1 MTKCADPEVGLEPV
15 TGVVRGLLAVL
26 CAVAVAN
33 VYYAQPLLER
43 IGTDLGIPAA
53 GLGAVV
59 AVAQAGYLVGLVL
72 LVPLGD
78 LVDRRTLIVVQVV
91 AVAAGCAVVVG
102 ATGSA
107 GLLVGMAVVG
117 LFSVVVQIAV
127 AYVAAVSGPAER
139 GRNVGTVTGG
149 VVVGIIL
156 ARTVSGAV
164 ADLADWRWVY
174 AGSAVLALVLAVAV
188 LVLLPAATEK
198 RKVRGPGS
206 ASRYGRAVASV
217 VTLTATDRVFRV
229 RALICLF
236 VFASFGV
243 LWSGMALPLSGEPW
257 NLSTTQI
264 GLFGVVGLAG
274 ALGAARA
281 GRWAD
286 RGWGEA
292 VTVCSLVGL
301 VVSWLFIGQAGH
313 SLVLFAVG
321 VVVLDFAVQAV
332 HVTSQNRI
340 VAARPESSG
349 RIIGAYM
356 VFYSL
361 GSALGA
367 VTAAWV
373 YAKVGWG
380 AVSVL
385 GAAYAGAALVVWL
398 VDRRLPRAGADSRP
412 RSVGGVG

>member
-1 MTKCADPEVGLEPV
+1 MAACPTECTDPEGRPERV
-15 TGVVRGLLAVL
+15 TGAVRWLLAVL

-33 VYYAQPLLER
+33 IYYAQPLLER
-43 IGTDLGIPAA
+43 IGADLGIPDS

-59 AVAQAGYLVGLVL
+59 AAAQAGYLVGLVV

-78 LVDRRTLIVVQVV
+78 LVDRRTLIAVQV
-91 AVAAGCAVVVG
+91 AALAAGCALVAG
-102 ATGSA
+102 AAGSA
-107 GLLVGMAVVG
+107 RLLAGMAAVG
-117 LFSVVVQIAV
+117 LFAVVVQVAV
-127 AYVAAVSGPAER
+127 AYVAAVGGPAER

-174 AGSAVLALVLAVAV
+174 AGSALLALVLAAAV
-188 LVLLPAATEK
+188 PALLPAPAARE
-198 RKVRGPGS
+198 RGPRGGY
-206 ASRYGRAVASV
+206 ARAVASV
-217 VTLTATDRVFRV
+217 FTLTATDRVFRV
-229 RALICLF
+229 RALVCLF
-236 VFASFGV
+236 LFASFGV
-243 LWSGMALPLSGEPW
+243 LWSGMALPLSAGPW
-257 NLSTTQI
+257 HLSTARI
-264 GLFGVVGLAG
+264 GLFGLVGLAG

-286 RGWGEA
+286 RGRGEA
-292 VTVCSLVGL
+292 VTGWSLVAL
-301 VVSWLFIGQAGH
+301 VVSWAFIGQAAH
-313 SLVLFAVG
+313 SLVWFAVG

-332 HVTSQNRI
+332 HVTGQHRI
-340 VAARPESSG
+340 VAADPASSG

-373 YAKVGWG
+373 YAAAGWG
-380 AVSVL
+380 AVSGL
-385 GAAYAGAALVVWL
+385 GAAYGGAALAVWL
-398 VDRRLPRAGADSRP
+398 ADRWLPGHDPYFRLNR
-412 RSVGGVG
+412 